1 MDKIILILG
10 ASSDIGIE
18 LIKSINEK
26 CVVIAHYNT
35 TNKNLLSIENSNIEL
50 VTIQSDLTNADQV
63 FDMINAIENK
73 FGTPNKIVHLASSK
87 FENIRFKD
95 IDINSFQKEIDLS
108 LKSLIIILTH
118 FLPILAKKKEG
129 KVVVM
134 LSSVTLNIPPQALV
148 QYTTIKYALLG
159 LVKSLA
165 SEYASKNIQINA
177 VSPSMIETKFLE
189 NINEKIVELNAYNH
203 PLKRN
208 AVISDV
214 IPVLKM
220 LLSEESDYMNG
231 INIPITG
238 GSVF

>member
-95 IDINSFQKEIDLS
+95 IDINFFQKEIDLS